1 MKLYGAIASPYVARV
16 VMFARIKGVEVD
28 MAGMPGG
35 SPRSEE
41 FLAVN
46 PIGKIPSFEAG
57 GRHFPES
64 EVICEYLEDAAG
76 GKPGLPADPLD
87 RATSRLISR
96 IVDLY
101 LAPQAS
107 AFFRH
112 INPATRDAKA
122 VEAASTELA
131 RAFGYVEHFMGP
143 GPFVVGN
150 EPTLGDCSLAP
161 HVALIRQVVF
171 ANFDGVVDPTE
182 GEGRLADWWRA
193 IRGHAV
199 CAQTVDEYTTALG
212 AFLKAMAGRG

>member
-16 VMFARIKGVEVD
+16 VMFARLKGIELE

-35 SPRSEE
+35 SPRSPE

-76 GKPGLPADPLD
+76 GKSAMPADPLD

-107 AFFRH
+107 AFFRQM
-112 INPATRDAKA
+112 NPATRDAKA
-122 VEAASTELA
+122 VEAAAAELA
-131 RAFGYVEHFMGP
+131 KAFGYIEHFMGP
-143 GPFVVGN
+143 GPFAVGAT
-150 EPTLGDCSLAP
+150 PTVGDCALAP
-161 HVALIRQVVF
+161 HVALIKQVVF
-171 ANFDGVVDPTE
+171 ANFGIADPTE
-182 GEGRLADWWRA
+182 ADGRLGRWWQA
-193 IRGHAV
+193 IRSDEV
-199 CAQTVDEYTTALG
+199 CARTVDEYATALAG
-212 AFLKAMAGRG
+212 FMKAMAGRG